1 MNKKLIKTLASI
13 TCGLGMALTIPS
25 FVSSCGNS
33 TFDTDPEKL
42 KIEYQG
48 NYLLWGST
56 QFDITEDHVVSA
68 DYDGTN
74 LKDGFKISY
83 ESNNENLILNFEK
96 IIGEGYKFKVDN
108 NTPSGD
114 YEFRIGVTYGDETI
128 YSRVFYLG
136 VRDFVPLSNFSVSNN
151 GELSINL
158 QNDYSKYDGIYVPDK
173 LNDIVVKSIKF
184 QNSSKHLTSI
194 KTLAFDCESEVT
206 TLDHYNYF
214 DNLEVVEL
222 PKKLQAVNSYSLCC
236 SKFNEEHNLKAP
248 DFIIF
253 IEDGSEIWVRD
264 EHCKKVS
271 FAIMVIEGG
280 IEIWV
285 KDLQFLKALLFNIIT
300 EEGIDICF
308 NEEQSS
314 NALLLIIFTDD
325 GIDICCNFWH
335 LLNKPLLIEFTKD
348 GIVISVN
355 DPHLLNAKL
364 PIEVTEEG
372 IEICFKK

>member
-236 SKFNEEHNLKAP
+236 SKFNEEHTHEYTPL
-248 DFIIF
+248 
-253 IEDGSEIWVRD
+253 
-264 EHCKKVS
+264 KKVIFDNVNWS
-271 FAIMVIEGG
+271 TCFAINTFLSSSGYMAPANENLSEYVFNNLNNLEPAATDNTYFRALQTDYKGNGKVTLINCGFEIDDAKNFMNKTNRSMFNTNADSSKWTYIE
-280 IEIWV
+280 
-285 KDLQFLKALLFNIIT
+285 K
-300 EEGIDICF
+300 
-308 NEEQSS
+308 
-314 NALLLIIFTDD
+314 
-325 GIDICCNFWH
+325 
-335 LLNKPLLIEFTKD
+335 
-348 GIVISVN
+348 
-355 DPHLLNAKL
+355 
-364 PIEVTEEG
+364 
-372 IEICFKK
+372 